1 MKEISS
7 QSLMKIRDVIHGQN
21 YINVKARLNQLLPEE
36 YAETFATISLFPSSA
51 VWYGDDDVEYRF
63 YKEASDMEKEEIAS
77 WLEEC
82 RNVVCSSLAD
92 TMPFVNNLFRIPSQ
106 DQILWYRS
114 SDGCVKVL
122 LTQWGFE
129 NKASGSKVDVIDM
142 LLSATRKQVQEDI
155 NIHIDYSDGA
165 KAEDCPFVLH
175 LFNNTKELVTDS
187 EGNYHLGK
195 LFINK
200 TFTVESI
207 NGANHRD
214 FTVVKDG
221 QYNVVFD
228 YYAKYT
234 LIVENQKGERLPD
247 YKLMVDGS
255 MVKTDKEG
263 QYEGE
268 LKLLPDKKLQVDAN
282 TKKYEFTLQRVPEEN
297 VFSILIEK
305 DEPVIPPTPPEA
317 PKPIPPTPPVPEY
330 IKVTLLDYDGQPLP
344 NLPFVIKTKKGDP
357 INAETDV
364 KGVAEIDKSMLSEKN
379 KYKIE
384 FKITPA
390 YRKELDKKRKGNE

>member
-1 MKEISS
+1 MRIH
-7 QSLMKIRDVIHGQN
+7 DVIHGQN

-36 YAETFATISLFPSSA
+36 YADAFATISLFPSSA
-51 VWYGDDDVEYRF
+51 VWYGDDDVEYHS
-63 YKEASDMEKEEIAS
+63 YKEASDIEKEEIAN

-106 DQILWYRS
+106 DQIFWYRS
-114 SDGCVKVL
+114 SDGSIKVK

-129 NKASGSKVDVIDM
+129 NKANGSKVDVIDM
-142 LLSATRKQVQEDI
+142 LLAAPRKLTQEDI

-165 KAEDCPFVLH
+165 KAENCPFVLH

-330 IKVTLLDYDGQPLP
+330 IKVT
-344 NLPFVIKTKKGDP
+344 
-357 INAETDV
+357 
-364 KGVAEIDKSMLSEKN
+364 
-379 KYKIE
+379 
-384 FKITPA
+384 
-390 YRKELDKKRKGNE
+390 